1 VPLSAPMIQL
11 LIRSLRPCNMGTSHH
26 NPVAGGATMK
36 VEEEYEDILQNLEW
50 AVANV
55 YRAKPQLSDYDVMRV
70 YEALID
76 NYVAEKI
83 SRPPKNFMLS
93 PLEQELFDSVKTMCE
108 WRLGRGELPANTR
121 VDDPSSP
128 APITIDIL
136 LLCFKRLL
144 KSAQRWNKSGGP
156 REYLNFMSEYV
167 P

>member
-1 VPLSAPMIQL
+1 
-11 LIRSLRPCNMGTSHH
+11 
-26 NPVAGGATMK
+26 MK
-36 VEEEYEDILQNLEW
+36 VEEEYEDVLQNLEW

-55 YRAKPQLSDYDVMRV
+55 YRANPQLSDYDVIHV

-93 PLEQELFDSVKTMCE
+93 PLEQELFDNVRTMCE
-108 WRLGRGELPANTR
+108 LRLGRGELPADAKA
-121 VDDPSSP
+121 VDLPSP
-128 APITIDIL
+128 APITIDVL
-136 LLCFKRLL
+136 LLCLKRLL

-156 REYLNFMSEYV
+156 RGYLDFMSPYV